1 MTAISRRFMLGGL
14 AATAGG
20 VAATAIP
27 LPAPAAAV
35 AMPALSPEER
45 LQAAIEELQAAAIAV
60 IPSIADWKLCVNP
73 DIDCPIL
80 VAAFTPKGA
89 RQ

>member
-1 MTAISRRFMLGGL
+1 MTAISRRFMLGGI

-27 LPAPAAAV
+27 LPAPAADAV
-35 AMPALSPEER
+35 PALSPEER
-45 LQAAIEELQAAAIAV
+45 LQAAIEELQAAAVAV

-80 VAAFTPKGA
+80 IAAFTPKEA
-89 RQ
+89 RL